1 VVWGIGEA
9 LREESDVD
17 DRFGGFLNTTLEE
30 YPVPVNADIHQ
41 IDVGFIDKP
50 DLLLNRVGVKGLG
63 EVTMVGVAAAVAN
76 AVYHATGKRHRR
88 LPIRLEHVL

>member
-1 VVWGIGEA
+1 MWGIGQA

-30 YPVPVNADIHQ
+30 YPVPVNADIHR
-41 IDVGFIDKP
+41 IDVDFVDEP
-50 DLLLNRVGVKGLG
+50 DLRFNPVGVKGLG
-63 EVTMVGVAAAVAN
+63 EISMVGVSAAIAN
-76 AVYHATGKRHRR
+76 AVHHATGKRHRR